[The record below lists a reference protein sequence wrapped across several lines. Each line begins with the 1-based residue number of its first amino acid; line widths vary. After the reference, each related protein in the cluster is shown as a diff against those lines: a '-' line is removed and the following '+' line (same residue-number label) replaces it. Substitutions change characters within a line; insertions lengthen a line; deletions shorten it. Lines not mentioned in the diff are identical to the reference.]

1 MRLYLVPNDPERT
14 TLVSTNGVAHYK
26 VTTTKTHRLAP
37 AVLHIRRPAESEDDS
52 FVADVEWK
60 RFGAHPV
67 VRTSVLDGMMQVLQV
82 RELLYKLGK
91 HFTPTRYFLG
101 NDDEEYKW
109 KPEKGSGHVLSQLKS
124 GQKVA
129 RFGQELVKEGF
140 FQGERKWCLHIEPTM
155 LDIDIIVLT
164 FIIMEKRRRDRV
176 AAECMR
182 NGDRDEDP
190 AEGGCEG
197 GMGG

>member
-1 MRLYLVPNDPERT
+1 MLIC
-14 TLVSTNGVAHYK
+14 SHA
-26 VTTTKTHRLAP
+26 
-37 AVLHIRRPAESEDDS
+37 RRA
-52 FVADVEWK
+52 
-60 RFGAHPV
+60 
-67 VRTSVLDGMMQVLQV
+67 Q
-82 RELLYKLGK
+82 
-91 HFTPTRYFLG
+91 
-101 NDDEEYKW
+101 
-109 KPEKGSGHVLSQLKS
+109 LSQLKS

-140 FQGERKWCLHIEPTM
+140 FKGERKWCLHIEPTM

-182 NGDRDEDP
+182 DGDRDEDP